1 MWEARDMRYMSCC
14 FIVLVLA
21 ACGQAP
27 AQPTEAPKPSV
38 LSSEFST
45 EKGSNPSPS
54 ELSVVDDGGPPAD
67 RPESLSPKVS
77 AAAKSRATG
86 FLQAFGRRDLSQVA
100 WWSGVAGFFTPAS
113 APIYESVD
121 VTNVA
126 FRRIDDSSA
135 KIRSGTTQFRA
146 LVDVRTDAG
155 WYTVVL
161 LWADKTWF
169 VDRYTPVS

>member
-1 MWEARDMRYMSCC
+1 MRYMSCC

-21 ACGQAP
+21 ACGQGAQ
-27 AQPTEAPKPSV
+27 QPTEASRPSS
-38 LSSEFST
+38 LSSEFRT
-45 EKGSNPSPS
+45 EKESNPSPS
-54 ELSVVDDGGPPAD
+54 GMSVVDDGGPPAD
-67 RPESLSPKVS
+67 KPESLSPKVS

-86 FLQAFGRRDLSQVA
+86 FLQAFGRRDLSQAA
-100 WWSGVAGFFTPAS
+100 WWNGVAGFFTPAS

-121 VTNVA
+121 VTSIP

-146 LVDVRTDAG
+146 LVDVKTDSG